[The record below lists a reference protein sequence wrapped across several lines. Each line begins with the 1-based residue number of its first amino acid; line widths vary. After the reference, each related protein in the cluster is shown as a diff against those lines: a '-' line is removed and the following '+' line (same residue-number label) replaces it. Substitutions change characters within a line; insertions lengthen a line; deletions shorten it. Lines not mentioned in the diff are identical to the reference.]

1 MNVAQITTVSIGSF
15 LCLSLMTFSV
25 EQAFAQQGDEG
36 GVQLKAKMVS
46 GSASGKA
53 SYQERDNRRYLHL
66 EVGNLPN
73 TSQSLKAVFVDGVWV
88 GNVTFMACPAP
99 AQQLLCGEMELNT
112 QKGQAVPVVNSGQTI
127 QIGLDPALI
136 AGRF

>member
-15 LCLSLMTFSV
+15 LCLSLMPFSV

-53 SYQERDNRRYLHL
+53 SYQERDNRRYLNL

-112 QKGQAVPVVNSGQTI
+112 QKGQAVPVVTSGQTI